1 MPAMTLGSH
10 MWITLM
16 IWGITM
22 AVSLV
27 TSNVG
32 IVLEL
37 VGAICATNL
46 GYTFPSLIYL
56 QVHRDEIKTGMS
68 TWNKDSSKYNSS
80 IFRRLSALKKFYLPS
95 FIVIFGLTTMIIGT
109 VTTFIY
115 EL

>member
-10 MWITLM
+10 VWISLM

-22 AVSLV
+22 GVALV

-46 GYTFPSLIYL
+46 GYTFPSLLYIKIYS
-56 QVHRDEIKTGMS
+56 DEINTAIS
-68 TWNKDSSKYNSS
+68 AWNKHSSNYN
-80 IFRRLSALKKFYLPS
+80 PS
-95 FIVIFGLTTMIIGT
+95 FFGRLGTLKTFVLPYLVAAYGIAIMIIGT

-115 EL
+115 EM